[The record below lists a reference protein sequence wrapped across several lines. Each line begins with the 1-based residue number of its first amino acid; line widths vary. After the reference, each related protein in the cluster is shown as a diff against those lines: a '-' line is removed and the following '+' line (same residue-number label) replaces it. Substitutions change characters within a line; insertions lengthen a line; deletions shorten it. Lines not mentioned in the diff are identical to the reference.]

1 MKLSKKMKDP
11 SECYVVLGHLMN
23 MDGSLQEESKARV
36 KKLIT
41 LLKNK
46 KKESIFF
53 CGWDYRSDSKIKIGD
68 ALKAF
73 FNKNCDQTHHLY
85 VCDLSRDT
93 VGDAIFLK
101 YMFQELLKDKLLH
114 VITSDYHCDR
124 TKQIFNFVFYGSNKI
139 VVHSANTNKKNNQ
152 MLEEEK
158 SLKAFKQTFKNISPG
173 DFHNIISRLIF
184 SHPYYNG
191 EIYPKI
197 SIK

>member
-1 MKLSKKMKDP
+1 MKLSKEIKNP

-23 MDGSLQEESKARV
+23 MDGSLQDESKARV
-36 KKLIT
+36 MKLIS

-46 KKESIFF
+46 KKQSIFF

-68 ALKAF
+68 ALKSF
-73 FNKNCDQTHHLY
+73 FIKNCDQIHSLY

-101 YMFQELLKDKLLH
+101 HMFQETIKDKLLH
-114 VITSDYHCDR
+114 IITSDYHCDR
-124 TKQIFNFVFYGSNKI
+124 ANKIFNFVFFGSNKI
-139 VVHSANTNKKNNQ
+139 FLHSANTNKKNNQ

-158 SLKAFKQTFKNISPG
+158 SLKAFTETFKNISPG
-173 DFHNIISRLIF
+173 DFNNIISRLIL

-191 EIYPKI
+191 ETYPQI